1 MHSSV
6 KFINHDQSEFFPTL
20 KKRVNKYFKDN
31 GITRF
36 GNREMY
42 VKAATLLGLYLGSY
56 LAILF
61 LPISPWFLLLFAVLM
76 GAAKAGIGMSVMH
89 DALHGSCSK
98 HRWVNTALGNTMYLL
113 GGNAFVWKIQHNIFH
128 HTYTNIHG
136 LDEDIK
142 TKLVIRLSKY
152 APLQWIHR
160 YQHVYVFFLYG
171 FNTLFFIISDL
182 IKLLNYH
189 RTGMIKRQKS
199 ALHWELLRL
208 FFTKVAYVFLTV
220 ALPMLIT
227 PLLWWQVM
235 IGVLAMHFT
244 AGYILTIVFQMA
256 HIVEGVEQPVLNES
270 GDVENAWAVHQLQ
283 TTANFSRD
291 NRFLNW
297 FVGGLNFQIE
307 HHLFPSM
314 CHVHYRKIS
323 SIVEQTANEFNVPY
337 HVKPTLGSAL
347 QSHIKMLKIL
357 GETPIAP
364 VLSKEKAVA

>member
-1 MHSSV
+1 MKTSV
-6 KFINHDQSEFFPTL
+6 KFIDENQNAFFPTL
-20 KKRVNKYFKDN
+20 RKRVNAYFTEN
-31 GITRF
+31 NITRY
-36 GNREMY
+36 GNHEMY
-42 VKAATLLGLYLGSY
+42 IKAAILFSVYLGAY

-61 LPISPWFLLLFAVLM
+61 LPISAWFLLPLAILM

-98 HRWVNTALGNTMYLL
+98 YGFINNFLGSSMYML

-182 IKLLNYH
+182 VKLLNYH

-208 FFTKVAYVFLTV
+208 FITKVLYLFMTV

-227 PLLWWQVM
+227 PLLWWQVL

-244 AGYILTIVFQMA
+244 AGYILTVVFQMA
-256 HIVEGVEQPVLNES
+256 HIVEGVEQPLRNES
-270 GDVENAWAVHQLQ
+270 GDIENAWAVHQLL
-283 TTANFSRD
+283 TTANFSRN
-291 NRFLNW
+291 NRLLNW
-297 FVGGLNFQIE
+297 YVGGLNFQIE
-307 HHLFPSM
+307 HHLFPSV
-314 CHVHYRKIS
+314 CHVHYPKIAK
-323 SIVEQTANEFNVPY
+323 IVEQTAAEFELVY
-337 HVKPTLGSAL
+337 HVMPTLSSAL
-347 QSHIKMLKIL
+347 QSHINMLKIL
-357 GETPIAP
+357 GQSPDT
-364 VLSKEKAVA
+364 KTAVSTTAA

>member
-1 MHSSV
+1 MASTV
-6 KFINHDQSEFFPTL
+6 KFVNQEQAAFFPIL
-20 KKRVNKYFKDN
+20 KKRVNAYFQKN
-31 GITRF
+31 HITRY

-42 VKAATLLGLYLGSY
+42 IKAAVLLSTYVGAY
-56 LAILF
+56 LAVLF
-61 LPISPWFLLLFAVLM
+61 LPLSPWWLLPFAILM

-98 HRWVNTALGNTMYLL
+98 HRLINTILGNSMYLL

-182 IKLLNYH
+182 VKLLNYH
-189 RTGMIKRQKS
+189 RTGMIQRQNSK
-199 ALHWELLRL
+199 LHWELLRL
-208 FFTKVAYVFLTV
+208 FFTKVVYLFMTV

-235 IGVLAMHFT
+235 LGVLAMHFT

-256 HIVEGVEQPVLNES
+256 HIVEGVEQPVLNEK
-270 GDVENAWAVHQLQ
+270 GDIENAWAVHQLL
-283 TTANFSRD
+283 TTANFSRN

-314 CHVHYRKIS
+314 CHVHYRKIA
-323 SIVEQTANEFNVPY
+323 SIVEQTAAEFNLVY
-337 HVKPTLGSAL
+337 HVKPTLASAL
-347 QSHIKMLKIL
+347 QSHVRMLKSL
-357 GETPIAP
+357 GETPVSVPGKRAK
-364 VLSKEKAVA
+364 VKA